1 MKNNLHLTSSQPK
14 KKRKKKSRSFF
25 ERLFFSMLMLSSLQ
39 LITFLG
45 TLYTGGEFSYIK
57 QYAYNI
63 LIEKTE
69 NRKNYVENTLT
80 SKTPLVYETNV
91 DITEIVTDILEEKN
105 TSLEALSSDKNL
117 SKELLRASTED
128 LIHLLRRSMAND
140 VFMILDTSSSG
151 NSSSSKTA
159 AIYIRDMD
167 TTSNASSN
175 NKDLLW
181 ETGSSEIASD
191 FGITLDSTWSSRM
204 SLTRESDDFTFY
216 YKTLETARENPDI
229 QINSLGYWSSFSRI
243 TLSDQPSLK
252 YTLPLISEDGTVYGV
267 MGIGFMEKN
276 ILRYMPTNDF
286 LSEKACYILGSD
298 ISGSDNFKPEL
309 HSGAIFS
316 RVVNQSTVIG
326 HQHRVDDKLYDFNYN
341 SDVDINTIGNIQDM
355 NVYNSDSPFID
366 EQWALISIADKDE
379 ILNIYTKLVKLFFI
393 SFIVSTAFSIIF
405 AFMINRHITAPVS
418 KIIKTL
424 NSNKRKDEILSFK
437 SSHITEIDRLAEAI
451 TSLQINV
458 KEQASRVSKIISMSD
473 IGIGAFMYDFR
484 TDTVFISESLIK
496 LLEFDSLPAEDTTIS
511 FDAFRKF
518 LSIIDKEE
526 EVCSNNIFVQDSY
539 DYEDVV
545 TIELYSARHSKE
557 DEKWFKFSLTRDRTK
572 VLGLVLDETK
582 AILEKMKIEYERDY
596 DVTTG
601 LLNRRAYYQKIESA
615 FRNTSKLKVS
625 AFVMWDLDNL
635 KYVNDTYGHD
645 FGDDYIKTAA
655 NIFKLFEDYGGVVA
669 RMSGDEF
676 NVFLSGFNSR
686 DEIRKIINTVRG
698 KLNESYCILTDGT
711 HYKIRASGGIS
722 WYPFDS
728 TSYEMLIKYA
738 DFAMYTI
745 KHSTKGNIA
754 EFDIST
760 YSKDSIL
767 ITGVEEMNRII
778 DKQCIKYAFQSIIS
792 VKSGKIFGYEALM
805 RPQSELFKSPLE
817 FIRIAKTGAKLY
829 EIERLTWQL
838 ALKGFRKLIRNGTV
852 APDTKIF
859 VNSLSNCIM
868 TEKDMKCIEEEN
880 RDILGNIVLEILES
894 EKANDEYVKRK
905 QEYIKRWHALTA
917 LDDFGSGYNSEY
929 ALITL
934 NPNIIKID
942 RSIISCCDKDISKYN
957 IISKLVQIAYVKN
970 VLVLAEGVETY
981 DEMKTVIECGVD
993 LLQGYYFSRPSFEPA
1008 PLDKKVAAEIRKL
1021 SSQYGTNKR

>member
-1 MKNNLHLTSSQPK
+1 MKNNLHLTSSRPE
-14 KKRKKKSRSFF
+14 KKRKNRSRSFF
-25 ERLFFSMLMLSSLQ
+25 ERLFFSMLMLSFFQ
-39 LITFLG
+39 FITFLG

-69 NRKNYVENTLT
+69 NRKNYIENTLT
-80 SKTPLVYETNV
+80 GKPPLVYETNA
-91 DITEIVTDILEEKN
+91 DITKIVADILEEKDVG
-105 TSLEALSSDKNL
+105 LDALSSDKNL
-117 SKELLRASTED
+117 SKEMLHASTGD

-140 VFMILDTSSSG
+140 VFMILDTDTLDNDSTY
-151 NSSSSKTA
+151 KTA

-167 TTSNASSN
+167 TTSDASST
-175 NKDLLW
+175 NKDLLL
-181 ETGSSEIASD
+181 EAGSSEIASD

-204 SLTRESDDFTFY
+204 NISRDSDDFTFY

-243 TLSDQPSLK
+243 SLSDQPSIK
-252 YTLPLISEDGTVYGV
+252 YTMPLIAEDGTVYGV

-276 ILRYMPTNDF
+276 ILRYMPANDF
-286 LSEKACYILGSD
+286 LSESACYILGSD
-298 ISGSDNFKPEL
+298 HSNSDNFTPEL

-316 RVVNQSTVIG
+316 RVVNQDTVIG
-326 HQHRVDDKLYDFNYN
+326 HQHRVEKKLYNFNYN
-341 SDVDINTIGNIQDM
+341 SDIDINTIGNIQEM
-355 NVYNSDSPFID
+355 NVYNSNSPY
-366 EQWALISIADKDE
+366 ENERWALISIADKDE
-379 ILNIYTKLVKLFFI
+379 ILHIYTKLVKLFFL
-393 SFIVSTAFSIIF
+393 SFIISTAFSIFF
-405 AFMINRHITAPVS
+405 AFMLNRHMTAPVS
-418 KIIKTL
+418 KMIKTL
-424 NSNKRKDEILSFK
+424 DSNKHKDEIVNFK
-437 SSHITEIDRLAEAI
+437 SSHIKEIDRLAEAI
-451 TSLQINV
+451 TALQINV

-473 IGIGAFMYDFR
+473 IGIGAFMYSFQ
-484 TDTVFISESLIK
+484 TDTIFISESLIK
-496 LLEFDSLPAEDTTIS
+496 LLEFEFLPAEDTTIS
-511 FDAFRKF
+511 FNAFRKH
-518 LSIIDKEE
+518 LSVVDKEDK
-526 EVCSNNIFVQDSY
+526 VCSNKVFEQDCH

-545 TIELYSARHSKE
+545 TIEIYSAGNGK
-557 DEKWFKFSLTRDRTK
+557 DDAKWFKFSLTRDNSN

-582 AILEKMKIEYERDY
+582 AVLEKKKIEYERDY

-601 LLNRRAYYQKIESA
+601 LLNRRAYYQEIETA
-615 FRNTSKLKVS
+615 FRDTSKLKIS
-625 AFVMWDLDNL
+625 AFIMWDLDNL

-655 NIFKLFEDYGGVVA
+655 NIFKLFADYGGIVA

-676 NVFLSGFNSR
+676 NVFLSGFDSQ
-686 DEIRKIINTVRG
+686 DEIRRIICKVRER
-698 KLNESYCILTDGT
+698 LNESYCILTDGT
-711 HYKIRASGGIS
+711 HYKIRASGGVS
-722 WYPFDS
+722 WYPYDS

-754 EFDIST
+754 EFDISA

-778 DKQCIKYAFQSIIS
+778 DKKSVRYAFQSIIS
-792 VKSGKIFGYEALM
+792 VKTGKIFGYEALM
-805 RPQSELFKSPLE
+805 RPQSEIFKSPLE

-838 ALKGFRKLIRNGTV
+838 ALDSFRKLIDNGTV
-852 APDTKIF
+852 SPDTKIF

-868 TEKDMKCIEEEN
+868 TEQDIKCIEEKD
-880 RDILGNIVLEILES
+880 RDILGNIVMEILES
-894 EKANDEYVKRK
+894 EKANDEYVKKK
-905 QEYIKRWHALTA
+905 QGIVKKWNGLTA

-942 RSIISCCDKDISKYN
+942 RSIVSSCDKDISKSN

-981 DEMKTVIECGVD
+981 DEMKTVIKCGVD

-1008 PLDKKVAAEIRKL
+1008 PLDEKTASEIRRL
-1021 SSQYGTNKR
+1021 NSYYGTNKK